1 MGMATP
7 AHDPGTDPRA
17 QGGPVSL
24 GSIWQQWARCRA
36 DLYAAGALAGE
47 AERDPDAPPWARR
60 LARSQRQSLYALLSL
75 GSLISVAVRHAASS
89 RPGLWARLRR
99 AWVAFSQVR

>member
-1 MGMATP
+1 MSTP
-7 AHDPGTDPRA
+7 AIIAIAIGAVLVLAAIAFFT
-17 QGGPVSL
+17 L
-24 GSIWQQWARCRA
+24 ARRS
-36 DLYAAGALAGE
+36 DVRGAGALAGE

>member
-1 MGMATP
+1 MATP
-7 AHDPGTDPRA
+7 AHGPGTDPRA
-17 QGGPVSL
+17 QGGPVDPGSL
-24 GSIWQQWARCRA
+24 LLQWGRCRR
-36 DLYAAGALAGE
+36 DLGDAVELARE
-47 AERDPDAPPWARR
+47 VERDPGAPPWARR